1 MKDNCGKLKS
11 IQENGRKNV
20 SKTKLIIPFCR
31 LFTDINKELFD
42 LLVGISNQGYFPDL

>member
-1 MKDNCGKLKS
+1 MKDNCGKLKT

-42 LLVGISNQGYFPDL
+42 LHVGTSNQGFFPDL